1 MEILSI
7 TGGVFINI
15 NKATW
20 ELSNN
25 MFPETG
31 KSNVHK

>member
-7 TGGVFINI
+7 TGGPFFNI

-25 MFPETG
+25 MFQETG